1 MMPDADSRFDGDWL
15 ALREAADHAARS
27 DELAGLVA
35 ERLGSRVPLRVLD
48 LGAGTGSNLR
58 WLAPRLPGPQDWLL
72 LDHDAQLLDRAH
84 ALAAPVSLDDRPI
97 RVATRCADLAELSP
111 ELFEGVDLV
120 TASALFDLVSAL
132 WLEQLAARIAQ
143 IAERGAAALFALTV
157 DGRRGFVDADGR
169 ALIDEEDR
177 WMVRQFN
184 AHQLRAK
191 GLGRAL
197 GPAAAAALPEAL
209 TAAGLRVFTER
220 ADWRLAAGEPQT
232 GPLAAALI
240 NDWAKA
246 AREQSPESSAR
257 VAAWRDRRLAGLE
270 AGRIGLCVGHVDVLA
285 LPEVP

>member
-1 MMPDADSRFDGDWL
+1 MKPGADSRFDGEWL

-27 DELAGLVA
+27 DALA
-35 ERLGSRVPLRVLD
+35 ERLAGRAPLRILD

-72 LDHDAQLLDRAH
+72 LDHDSELLERAL
-84 ALAAPVSLDDRPI
+84 ALAAPVSLDDRTI
-97 RVATRCADLAELSP
+97 RIEARCADLAELPP
-111 ELFEGVDLV
+111 ELFEGAHLV
-120 TASALFDLVSAL
+120 TASALFDLVSAP
-132 WLEQLAARIAQ
+132 WLAQLADCIAS
-143 IAERGAAALFALTV
+143 AGAAALFALTV
-157 DGRRGFVDADGR
+157 DGRRGFVDAAGR
-169 ALIDEEDR
+169 ALIDDEDR

-197 GPAAAAALPEAL
+197 GPAAASALPEAL

-246 AREQSPESSAR
+246 AREQSPDSSAR

>member
-1 MMPDADSRFDGDWL
+1 MPGADSRFDGDWL

-27 DELAGLVA
+27 DALPARLA
-35 ERLGSRVPLRVLD
+35 ERLGGRAPLRVLD

-58 WLAPRLPGPQDWLL
+58 WLAPRLPGPQDWRL
-72 LDHDAQLLDRAH
+72 LDHDAGLLDRAQ
-84 ALAAPVSLDDRPI
+84 ARAAPVSLDDRPI
-97 RVATRCADLAELSP
+97 RVATRCADLVELSP
-111 ELFEGVDLV
+111 GLFEGVDLV
-120 TASALFDLVSAL
+120 TASALFDLVSAS
-132 WLEQLAARIAQ
+132 WLEQLADRIANG
-143 IAERGAAALFALTV
+143 GAAALFALTV

-169 ALIDEEDR
+169 ALSDNEDR

-257 VAAWRDRRLAGLE
+257 VAAWRDRRLTGLE

-285 LPEVP
+285 LPEAP